1 MITTNLIKRLRVN
14 KEMTQARL
22 AKLCGVS
29 QATVAM
35 WEKGIC
41 FPKAEKLSQ
50 VSRALEDMADYF
62 AVATLDEALE
72 LKQAGI
78 AKPVMILGYTSPS
91 EYPELLEADVTITP
105 RESPR
110 NGKSSPDSAS
120 GCAKS
125 LLPIAS

>member
-50 VSRALEDMADYF
+50 VSLALECDVRDLLQMAEKRKKG
-62 AVATLDEALE
+62 A
-72 LKQAGI
+72 
-78 AKPVMILGYTSPS
+78 
-91 EYPELLEADVTITP
+91 
-105 RESPR
+105 
-110 NGKSSPDSAS
+110 
-120 GCAKS
+120 
-125 LLPIAS
+125 